1 MSTELVTQI
10 VILLTALVGLYK
22 AATYRPPG
30 IVDSD
35 VKTGSKREAPAI
47 FDALLSYAGIFG
59 FMLIMPA
66 FVWAFTAITSH
77 MNSSSSKKK
86 DPSPQYSITYKVPE
100 NPSTL
105 DLELVAASQIPY
117 ENNRGDALQKL
128 SDRSLAACQIKL
140 AITAALA
147 IPYEN
152 SREDALSKVINVI
165 HNGQC
170 EKPNKSK
177 ETDQKPA
184 TAF

>member
-22 AATYRPPG
+22 AATYHPP
-30 IVDSD
+30 S
-35 VKTGSKREAPAI
+35 VKSAETEPGTKREAPAI

-77 MNSSSSKKK
+77 MNSSTSSEKR
-86 DPSPQYSITYKVPE
+86 PTPQYSITYQVPE

-117 ENNRGDALQKL
+117 ENSRGDALRKL
-128 SDRSLAACQIKL
+128 TERALASCQIRL
-140 AITAALA
+140 AITAATA

-152 SREDALSKVINVI
+152 SRGDALSKVIDVI
-165 HNGQC
+165 DNGRC
-170 EKPNKSK
+170 EKPNKSM
-177 ETDQKPA
+177 QP
-184 TAF
+184 TAESGG

>member
-22 AATYRPPG
+22 AATYHPPSANKSETEAG
-30 IVDSD
+30 Q
-35 VKTGSKREAPAI
+35 KRKAPAV

-77 MNSSSSKKK
+77 LNSSTSAEKK
-86 DPSPQYSITYKVPE
+86 PPPQYSITYHVPE
-100 NPSTL
+100 NPSPL

-117 ENNRGDALQKL
+117 ENSRGDALQKL
-128 SDRSLAACQIKL
+128 IVRALAACQIGL
-140 AITAALA
+140 AITAASA

-152 SREDALSKVINVI
+152 SRGDALSKVIDAI
-165 HNGQC
+165 SNGRC
-170 EKPNKSK
+170 EKPNKSM
-177 ETDQKPA
+177 QP
-184 TAF
+184 TAESGS